1 MSFGGFGVAATSS
14 ASTAAQDYDVP
25 PDVPDSISDISWS
38 PTSNVL
44 VAGSWDNYV
53 RCWEV
58 NHQQTQFQ
66 AIARAQIQHKA
77 PVLCTAFS
85 ADGST
90 VFSGSCDK
98 TAMMWQLG
106 GPAQGQQIAQHD
118 QPIRSIRFV
127 PTANCVVTGS
137 WDKTVKY
144 WDTRAPQ
151 AQATVQLSDRVYAL
165 DVSYPLMVVA
175 TADKMIHCF
184 DLTKPSQIFTAVK
197 SNLKLQTRCIAAF
210 PDASGFAIG
219 SIEGRVAIQHVDE
232 KQRAERDFAFKAHR
246 DTQNSAVNPVS
257 SVCFHT
263 LPGKMATTGSDG
275 SYTFWDKDARKMLRN
290 FTKVYALQPNYQG
303 ISAGKFNAQGDIFA
317 YATSYDWHK
326 GAENYNQQARNVIR
340 LHHVDQTDMT
350 IKTKK

>member
-1 MSFGGFGVAATSS
+1 MSFGGFGVAATATS
-14 ASTAAQDYDVP
+14 ASPAASDYDVP
-25 PDVPDSISDISWS
+25 PDVPDSIQDLSWS
-38 PTSNVL
+38 PTANVL

-66 AIARAQIQHKA
+66 AVARAQIQHKA

-85 ADGST
+85 ADGTT

-98 TAMMWQLG
+98 TALMWQLN
-106 GPAQGQQIAQHD
+106 GPATGQQIAQHD
-118 QPIRSIRFV
+118 QPIRGIRFV

-165 DVSYPLMVVA
+165 DVVYPLMVVA

-184 DLTKPSQIFTAVK
+184 DLTKPSQIFASIK

-232 KQRAERDFAFKAHR
+232 KQKQERDFAFKAHR
-246 DTQNSAVNPVS
+246 DTANNAVNPVS
-257 SVCFHT
+257 SVSFHT
-263 LPGKMATTGSDG
+263 LSGKMATTGTDG
-275 SYTFWDKDARKMLRN
+275 SYTFWDKDMRKMLRN
-290 FTKVYALQPNYQG
+290 FPKIPNYQG
-303 ISAGKFNAQGDIFA
+303 ISVGKFNAQGDIFA
-317 YATSYDWHK
+317 YATSYDWYK
-326 GAENYNQQARNVIR
+326 GAEGYNHQARNVLR
-340 LHHVDQTDMT
+340 LHHVDQTDLT
-350 IKTKK
+350 VKTKK